1 MKLLDKND
9 LRRSQRAL
17 DDLVEMA
24 SKNSDLL
31 DSIRGAVDEN
41 EGILQETEERL
52 EELKKMEAD
61 LEREKEAL
69 LTAKLELH
77 ADKIR
82 YDGLMK
88 KAEERLDLL
97 NRQPIALLEEAL
109 LALEC
114 DETPAAI
121 AQRFRDTHQLLNG
134 QWS

>member
-1 MKLLDKND
+1 MNLLDKQAV
-9 LRRSQRAL
+9 RESQRAL
-17 DDLVEMA
+17 DNLVEMA
-24 SKNSDLL
+24 MKNSDLL
-31 DSIRGAVDEN
+31 QSLVDQTEEN
-41 EGILQETEERL
+41 EGILQETEEQRREVEKL
-52 EELKKMEAD
+52 LVD
-61 LEREKEAL
+61 LTTEREAL

-97 NRQPIALLEEAL
+97 NRQPIVLLEEAL

-114 DETPAAI
+114 EEAPADI
-121 AQRFRDTHQLLNG
+121 AKRFRDTHQLLNG